1 MNGAWPQ
8 AIHTARVPAHLAGEP
23 RLRPGLERWL
33 AGADPARHGLPGDAL
48 VLVRRLALRWP
59 LLQAG
64 DSARRYAPLG
74 AVLAGACHAA
84 DAGPAAEAVW
94 FADEAE
100 LLACLARDAGAGRL
114 AERWWWQAVLQ
125 VHRSRSGAPT
135 GPGGLTLARWLAAPR
150 QVPRALQRL
159 GPAQAQAWLAPLGR
173 DGLAALVAAL
183 AQAYPLADDTA
194 AWVLDGRPAP
204 PRPPAVDRLPS
215 RSADRPPA
223 PALTPDRPAPEADAA
238 AAARLARL
246 CAALLTDAQAAA
258 TPVRLQQ
265 LATTHPSN
273 DALAPAAPLRPPI
286 EPAVARTTRDSAPTA
301 HAAAAPTPPPTRG
314 PASAWHTPRPDTPL
328 VPRGAPPRTRQV
340 ALPAPP
346 PPGSPP
352 VHRPQAA
359 VDAAPPASAA
369 PALPSLTPPRCF
381 DTAHGGLFFL
391 LNAALAL
398 GWYGDFTQPRHPG
411 LACSPW
417 RLLLLAGQAWARPG
431 WRHDP
436 LRRQLQAR
444 SAGTRAPLPLP
455 LWPALHARLAE
466 ALGPGDDDRPARARV
481 HQLIALPA
489 QVRDRGERLDV
500 HYPLARL
507 PLAVRL
513 AGLDRDPGWIPAAGC
528 DLRFHFD

>member
-59 LLQAG
+59 LLQAS

-100 LLACLARDAGAGRL
+100 LLACLARDTGAGRL

-125 VHRSRSGAPT
+125 VHRSRSGAST
-135 GPGGLTLARWLAAPR
+135 GPGGLALARWLAAPR
-150 QVPRALQRL
+150 QVPRALQQL

-194 AWVLDGRPAP
+194 AWVLDGPPPP
-204 PRPPAVDRLPS
+204 PRPPAAARRRS
-215 RSADRPPA
+215 RSPDSPPA
-223 PALTPDRPAPEADAA
+223 PLMPDSLAPEA

-258 TPVRLQQ
+258 SPARLQQ
-265 LATTHPSN
+265 LAATPPATG
-273 DALAPAAPLRPPI
+273 AFAPAAPRRPPV
-286 EPAVARTTRDSAPTA
+286 EAAVARTPRDGA
-301 HAAAAPTPPPTRG
+301 PPPHDTAGPTLLPTQG
-314 PASAWHTPRPDTPL
+314 PATERHTPRPVTPL
-328 VPRGAPPRTRQV
+328 APRGAPQRARQ
-340 ALPAPP
+340 AEPPAPP
-346 PPGSPP
+346 PPGRPP
-352 VHRPQAA
+352 GHRPQAA
-359 VDAAPPASAA
+359 VDAALPASTA
-369 PALPSLTPPRCF
+369 PALPSLTPPRGF

-444 SAGTRAPLPLP
+444 SAGARAPLPLP

-466 ALGPGDDDRPARARV
+466 ALGHGDDDRPARARV
-481 HQLIALPA
+481 QQLIALPA